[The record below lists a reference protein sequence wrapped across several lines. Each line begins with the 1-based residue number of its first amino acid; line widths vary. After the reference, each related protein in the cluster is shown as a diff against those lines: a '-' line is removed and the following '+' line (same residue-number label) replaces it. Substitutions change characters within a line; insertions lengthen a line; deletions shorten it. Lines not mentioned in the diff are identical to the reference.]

1 MGVGSGSRVGAV
13 AVVTASDVSFRILE
27 LAGFSVA
34 VFTNGTVEDV
44 GLAVASVVGA
54 GWIADPWIWGVARSS
69 PIGSGIS
76 PRQANEDKPMKRTKG
91 KNIRSIFKA
100 VSPNLNQTAGDG
112 FPHPCDGNK
121 SDH

>member
-1 MGVGSGSRVGAV
+1 M
-13 AVVTASDVSFRILE
+13 TASGVSLWVLE
-27 LAGFSVA
+27 LAGFSAA

-44 GLAVASVVGA
+44 GLAVASVEGP
-54 GWIADPWIWGVARSS
+54 GWIADPRIWGVPRSS
-69 PIGSGIS
+69 PIGSGFS
-76 PRQANEDKPMKRTKG
+76 PRQANEDKPMRRTKG

-100 VSPNLNQTAGDG
+100 VSPYLNQTPGDG